1 MRFKF
6 HKNAVAYTAYKN
18 GTAKV
23 FFNSSISL
31 PKKEEHSYIKV
42 FDKLIRVK

>member
-6 HKNAVAYTAYKN
+6 HKNAVAYTTYEDK
-18 GTAKV
+18 TAKV

-31 PKKEEHSYIKV
+31 PKKEKQHYIKV
-42 FDKLIRVK
+42 FDKLIPV